1 MAITVNLEASFGE
14 IRNLYVRL
22 NNISASNHGVVSKAL
37 FRGYGSQQMFHDG
50 APVLWEK
57 EIELMVNASG
67 YVWKQ
72 AYQALKGMDGFSGYV
87 DC

>member
-1 MAITVNLEASFGE
+1 MAITVNLETNFGE
-14 IRNLYVRL
+14 VRNLYVRL
-22 NNISASNHGVVSKAL
+22 NSISANNHGATSTAL
-37 FRGYGSQQMFHDG
+37 FRGYGSQQMFRDG
-50 APVLWEK
+50 APVLWER

-72 AYQALKGMDGFSGYV
+72 AYLALKGMPGFSGSV